1 MKAKYRKAYNV
12 LKVMGVPVFTNAD
25 NDRLG
30 NFFIDGEARRSDEWA
45 DYYSG
50 RLNWIFGVNP
60 AVSEVLDQFGL
71 MCEWVNPG
79 LLGVY
84 EA

>member
-12 LKVMGVPVFTNAD
+12 LKVMGVPVFTNEDNYGKGNFSINAEKAISHEWVD
-25 NDRLG
+25 YYMRNDR
-30 NFFIDGEARRSDEWA
+30 
-45 DYYSG
+45 
-50 RLNWIFGVNP
+50 WIFGVNP
-60 AVSEVLDQFGL
+60 AIDEVLNEFGL
-71 MCEWVNPG
+71 MCEWINPG